1 MEQNIYIICGAF
13 AIYILMF
20 LGALG
25 SFLPVIPGPLIAGL
39 GLLGFKLIFPM
50 SISWWLVIAGIIIA
64 VFSQIID
71 IVATWLGAKKFG
83 ATWRGTLGAFIG
95 VFIGMFLPPPLIWIF
110 IAPLVCAL
118 LFELLGGADI
128 HKATNAG
135 IGALVGTILASVI
148 KFLMVVF
155 LAVWFSFEIVMPLFK

>member
-1 MEQNIYIICGAF
+1 
-13 AIYILMF
+13 MF

-83 ATWRGTLGAFIG
+83 ATWRGTLGAFVG

-128 HKATNAG
+128 RKATNAG

>member
-50 SISWWLVIAGIIIA
+50 SISWGLVIAGIVIA

-71 IVATWLGAKKFG
+71 ILATWLGAKKFG
-83 ATWRGTLGAFIG
+83 ATWRGTLGAFLG
-95 VFIGMFLPPPLIWIF
+95 VFIGMFMPPPLIWVF
-110 IAPLVCAL
+110 IAPLFCAL
-118 LFELLGGADI
+118 LFELLGGAGLR
-128 HKATNAG
+128 KATNAG
-135 IGALVGTILASVI
+135 IGALIGTVLASVI

-155 LAVWFSFEIVMPLFK
+155 LAVWFSFEIVMPLLK